1 MPISNKHKFKF
12 IHIPKTGGSSV
23 EVVFDLQHDENL
35 WVPRFT
41 HKIQE
46 CNFAPQHFTHALIN
60 HFKPNCKDYFSF
72 AIVRNPYDRI
82 ISEYFY
88 INKSFEGKPI
98 SNFNEDQF
106 NIWLDTNLI
115 KFDIDHKLPQ
125 TLFLDVPVDMILKL
139 ENINKDWE
147 KLNERLGVNIK
158 LIHDNK
164 SSINKKDIVDSLSKK
179 TKQKI
184 YKIFKDDFE
193 KLNYESNI

>member
-1 MPISNKHKFKF
+1 
-12 IHIPKTGGSSV
+12 
-23 EVVFDLQHDENL
+23 
-35 WVPRFT
+35 
-41 HKIQE
+41 
-46 CNFAPQHFTHALIN
+46 
-60 HFKPNCKDYFSF
+60 
-72 AIVRNPYDRI
+72 
-82 ISEYFY
+82 
-88 INKSFEGKPI
+88 
-98 SNFNEDQF
+98 
-106 NIWLDTNLI
+106 
-115 KFDIDHKLPQ
+115 
-125 TLFLDVPVDMILKL
+125 MILKL